1 MCARPKRERD
11 CSVGPLAC
19 VLGVMFRDGCERHL
33 SGQCT
38 ECVCVCVYVFNLES
52 NWEKNG
58 VVSRQTEVLVFA
70 SNTTCVCVF
79 LRP

>member
-1 MCARPKRERD
+1 MCPCKERD

-19 VLGVMFRDGCERHL
+19 VLGVMFRDGSERHL

-38 ECVCVCVYVFNLES
+38 ECVCVFVFNLEG

-70 SNTTCVCVF
+70 SNTTCVCVCF
-79 LRP
+79 FDPE